1 MIYSFWHMIFF
12 IIAIIAIVCVIT
24 INSEPICTTKEE
36 LKAVKNFLTVCCII
50 LSLIIGI
57 QNAQNSFKAIFVGC
71 ETQYLVQASCSVSN
85 ENYTIFKTEHGEYK
99 IEGTYPYGKDYI
111 LLMRDYNNDYKDD
124 EVLNVYISDINLLMQ
139 EKEEE

>member
-24 INSEPICTTKEE
+24 INCEPICITKEE

-50 LSLIIGI
+50 LSLIICI
-57 QNAQNSFKAIFVGC
+57 QNAQNSFKAIFTGC
-71 ETQYLVQASCSVSN
+71 ETKYLVQASCSVSN

-111 LLMRDYNNDYKDD
+111 LLMRDYNNNYKDD